1 MTKPPPVEGLRR
13 PVGVWRAVIALGDY
27 PLKQAL
33 WPEAILALVIGGGG
47 SALVVR
53 ATTTSERIGAAND
66 VLVLAAALLGVVF
79 AALAIVVSLPSTGY
93 LRMLGETEDGGMR
106 KFLDPFLVAVGT
118 QIVLLLLAFAYTLVA
133 EAVPWWGE
141 HATFYVMATI
151 LVFGLLD
158 VAGLAR
164 QLVRHGVL
172 RAADAALSEQEQ
184 QRTADVH
191 HLPERRGGSQS

>member
-1 MTKPPPVEGLRR
+1 MTEWPQVEGLRR

-47 SALVVR
+47 SVFIVR
-53 ATTTSERIGAAND
+53 ATTASERVGAASD

-79 AALAIVVSLPSTGY
+79 AALAIVVSLPSTSY

-118 QIVLLLLAFAYTLVA
+118 QIVLLLLAFAYSLAA
-133 EAVPWWGE
+133 EAVPWWVE
-141 HATFYVMATI
+141 HAAFYVMATV
-151 LVFGLLD
+151 LVLGLLD
-158 VAGLAR
+158 IAGLAR

-172 RAADAALSEQEQ
+172 RAADAAVSEEEQ
-184 QRTADVH
+184 RRAGDVH
-191 HLPERRGGSQS
+191 RLSERRGGSQG